1 MCTAVASAPVPLY
14 NEGTKFWQDLA
25 KECQRYVDCINA
37 TLSQNGIDADG
48 LLKCAAGPDSL
59 HVIKARLP
67 ATIVSL
73 ILNFFSWGPVIGIT
87 ICRQQ
92 ADGHPFLPQEFEMPI
107 AMDFDDQVVAIY
119 DEGRSFSPH
128 QVASYFAQVFHNCY
142 PSVSFPC

>member
-1 MCTAVASAPVPLY
+1 MSAAFASARVPLY
-14 NEGTKFWQDLA
+14 EEGTDFWQNLA
-25 KECQRYVDCINA
+25 NECQSYVDCINA
-37 TLSQNGIDADG
+37 TLTQNGIDPDG
-48 LLKCAAGPDSL
+48 LLKCAAGPESL
-59 HVIKARLP
+59 HVIKSRLP

-92 ADGHPFLPQEFEMPI
+92 ADGHPFLPQEFEMPL
-107 AMDFDDQVVAIY
+107 ARDLDDKTVAIY

-128 QVASYFAQVFHNCY
+128 EVASYLAQIFHNCY